1 MLQLYVLIQ
10 DTRVCSSVG
19 ASGTNLRDC
28 ILNTESEATS
38 KYEVLCSDAQLNET
52 NSIDAIPTLFLQVS
66 IRSKQTSM
74 SFPGGKAP
82 HKPASNIVEA
92 PPPASV
98 EIPPWP
104 LPMQSR
110 GSAASESTPSQS
122 HSDTLTT
129 IGTSITDTSVH
140 PGVVP
145 RHQNCSSD
153 ATVDT
158 AIIPGS
164 MNQVYTAS
172 CT

>member
-1 MLQLYVLIQ
+1 V
-10 DTRVCSSVG
+10 
-19 ASGTNLRDC
+19 
-28 ILNTESEATS
+28 TS

-66 IRSKQTSM
+66 IRSKQTSV
-74 SFPGGKAP
+74 SFPAAKAP
-82 HKPASNIVEA
+82 LKSASNIVEA
-92 PPPASV
+92 TPPASV

-110 GSAASESTPSQS
+110 GSAASESMPSQS
-122 HSDTLTT
+122 HSDTLAM

-145 RHQNCSSD
+145 RHQNCGSD

-158 AIIPGS
+158 AIMPGS

-172 CT
+172 CTRTLLPGTPLLIHLGTVSEHVNIVHRRTD